1 MKVDVLEKEGNQMT
15 LLLNGIPV
23 VTTNSLRRAS
33 ISQVPTM
40 AIEHVFFY
48 ENNSVMNDQ
57 VMAQRLGFIP
67 LTTNLQDY
75 LTHEECGCETE
86 YGCPRCSV
94 TLTLDARAEE
104 SIRIV
109 HSGDISS
116 QDDTVVPID
125 QAIPIVKLA
134 PGQKVI
140 LEMRA
145 TLGRGEDHA
154 KWQPL
159 SKAVVRGVPV
169 FAVDEDSCDDCK
181 ACVKAC
187 PKDIILLNPKPVLKD
202 LYGCTTC
209 RLCAEACPQGSI
221 KINIDESSSILSVE
235 SLGQLSP
242 EEIIDRAISILIEKM
257 EKLGAIF
264 EDGIDFGK
272 AED

>member
-1 MKVDVLEKEGNQMT
+1 MKVKVLEMEGNRLT
-15 LLLNGIPV
+15 LLLEGIPV
-23 VTTNSLRRAS
+23 VTANSVRRAS

-57 VMAQRLGFIP
+57 VLAQRLGLIP
-67 LTTNLQDY
+67 LTTNVEDY
-75 LTHEECGCETE
+75 LNQEECGCETE

-94 TLTLDARAEE
+94 TLTLDARAED
-104 SIRIV
+104 SV
-109 HSGDISS
+109 KVVYSGDIVS
-116 QDDTVVPID
+116 QDETVVPVD

-145 TLGRGEDHA
+145 MLGKGEMHA

-169 FAVDEDSCDDCK
+169 FEVDEDSCDECK
-181 ACVKAC
+181 ACVKEC
-187 PKDIILLNPKPVLKD
+187 PKEIILLNPKPVLKE
-202 LYGCTTC
+202 LYDCTTC
-209 RLCAEACPQGSI
+209 KLCAEACPQGSI
-221 KINIDESSSILSVE
+221 RIDIDESSSILSME

-242 EEIIDRAISILIEKM
+242 KEIINRAIRILIEKM
-257 EKLGAIF
+257 ERLGELF
-264 EDGIDFGK
+264 EEGIEVGNV
-272 AED
+272 